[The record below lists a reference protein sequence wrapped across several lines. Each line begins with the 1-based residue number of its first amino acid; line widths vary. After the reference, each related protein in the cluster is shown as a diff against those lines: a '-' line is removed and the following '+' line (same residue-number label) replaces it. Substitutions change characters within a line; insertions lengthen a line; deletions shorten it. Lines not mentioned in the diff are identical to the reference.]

1 MRIVDLLASH
11 RPAFSFEFFPPKTDE
26 GFAQLFHTLQAL
38 EPLHP
43 TFVSVTFGA
52 GGSTRAKTVELVKR
66 IRSEIGLETMAH
78 LTCVGLTQNE
88 IGIILD
94 DLQEG
99 GIENILALRGDPP
112 KGEDHFTATAGGFAH
127 ANELV
132 EFIRSRWNFSI
143 GAACYP
149 EKHPE
154 APDAQADLEALK
166 RKVDAGVDF
175 LISQLFFE
183 NSLFYNFRDKA
194 RQAGIHVPIL
204 AGIMPI
210 LNRKQVQRFVQMC
223 GASLPRELGGRIAA
237 VEDDEEAVR
246 HIGAFHATLQCLGL
260 LERGVDGIHFY
271 TLNRSTA
278 TRAIYQLL
286 RTQPVG

>member
-1 MRIVDLLASH
+1 MRIDDLLAHH

-26 GFAQLFHTLQAL
+26 GFSQLFHTLQAL

-52 GGSTRAKTVELVKR
+52 GGSTRAKTVDLVKR

-78 LTCVGLTQNE
+78 LTCVGLTQSEVGN
-88 IGIILD
+88 ILD
-94 DLQEG
+94 DLQSG
-99 GIENILALRGDPP
+99 GIENVLALRGDPP
-112 KGEDHFTATAGGFAH
+112 KGEDHFVATQGGFTH

-143 GAACYP
+143 GVACYP
-149 EKHPE
+149 ENHPE
-154 APDAQADLEALK
+154 APDTQSDMDALK
-166 RKVDAGVDF
+166 RKVDAGADF
-175 LISQLFFE
+175 LISQLFFD
-183 NSLFYNFRDKA
+183 NNLFYTFRERV
-194 RQAGIHVPIL
+194 RQAGIQVPIL

-223 GASLPRELGGRIAA
+223 GASLPMELGRRIEA

-286 RTQPVG
+286 RSQPV

>member
-1 MRIVDLLASH
+1 MRINELLA
-11 RPAFSFEFFPPKTDE
+11 RCKPAFSFEFFPPKTDE
-26 GFAQLFHTLQAL
+26 GFIQLFHTLQAL

-66 IRSEIGLETMAH
+66 IRSDIGLETMAH
-78 LTCVGLTQNE
+78 LTCVGLTQSE
-88 IGIILD
+88 IAGILD
-94 DLQEG
+94 DLQAS
-99 GIENILALRGDPP
+99 GIENVLALRGDPP
-112 KGEDHFTATAGGFAH
+112 KGEDHFTPMQGGFAH

-132 EFIRSRWNFSI
+132 EFIKSRWDFSI

-154 APDAQADLEALK
+154 APDATADMDALK
-166 RKVDAGVDF
+166 RKIDAGADF
-175 LISQLFFE
+175 LISQLFFD
-183 NSLFYNFRDKA
+183 NSLFYGFRE
-194 RQAGIHVPIL
+194 RVYQEGIRVPIL

-210 LNRKQVQRFVQMC
+210 LNRRQVQRFVQMC
-223 GASLPRELGGRIAA
+223 GASLPRELGRRIEA

-246 HIGAFHATLQCLGL
+246 HIGAFHATVQCLGL

-286 RTQPVG
+286 RA